1 MANPPRRFRLLAF
14 DWDGTLADSTAL
26 IAWAIQQA
34 CLDVG
39 VPAPDEMD
47 ARHVIGLG
55 PHDAIRHVAP
65 TLAADRHARFS
76 ERYRDHYLAGD
87 AAIPLFAG
95 VREMLDELDARGFL
109 LAVATGK
116 SRLGLARALAQHR
129 IADRFAASRC
139 ADESFPK
146 PHPDMLL
153 ALMEGLGVEPAQTLM
168 IGDTTH
174 DLELARNAGVS
185 ALAVAYGAHRSE
197 GLMAMQPLTTAHSV
211 TELRAWLAAN
221 A

>member
-1 MANPPRRFRLLAF
+1 MLEPPRRFRLLAF
-14 DWDGTLADSTAL
+14 DWDGTLVDSTAL
-26 IAWAIQQA
+26 IAGAIQQA

-55 PHDAIRHVAP
+55 HRDAIRHVAP

-76 ERYRDHYLAGD
+76 ERYRDRYLIGD

-95 VREMLDELDARGFL
+95 VREMLDELDERGFL

-116 SRLGLARALAQHR
+116 TRIGLARALAQYG
-129 IADRFAASRC
+129 IADHFAASRC
-139 ADESFPK
+139 ADEGFPK

-153 ALMEGLGVEPAQTLM
+153 ALMDRLGVGPAKTLM

-185 ALAVAYGAHRSE
+185 ALAVAYGAHPPK

-211 TELRAWLAAN
+211 TELRAWLSAN

>member
-1 MANPPRRFRLLAF
+1 MNAYDTERLAQLLRERLVTARAEGQRHPEIRICTSRGPCAPLPDLRADLAEVVLLLLA
-14 DWDGTLADSTAL
+14 DL
-26 IAWAIQQA
+26 
-34 CLDVG
+34 
-39 VPAPDEMD
+39 PAE
-47 ARHVIGLG
+47 
-55 PHDAIRHVAP
+55 
-65 TLAADRHARFS
+65 LAAH
-76 ERYRDHYLAGD
+76 E
-87 AAIPLFAG
+87 
-95 VREMLDELDARGFL
+95 ELDGRGFL

-116 SRLGLARALAQHR
+116 SRVGLARALAQHG

-139 ADESFPK
+139 ADEGFPK

-153 ALMEGLGVEPAQTLM
+153 ALMDRLGVEPAETLM

-185 ALAVAYGAHRSE
+185 ALAVAYGAHPSA
-197 GLMAMQPLTTAHSV
+197 GLMAMRPLTTAHSV